1 VTIKIVTDSTSDIP
15 TQMAD
20 DLGISIV
27 PLYARF
33 GEKVYRDRVDIS
45 ETEFYDRLVHDPM
58 HPKTSQPS
66 PQDFLNMYERLAHD
80 ADGIVSI
87 HISSKLSGTY
97 NSALQA
103 KERYDGGCPIEV
115 VDSQS
120 VSMGLG
126 LLAMLANR
134 LAASGKNLSQ
144 VIEEVKSEIP
154 NIHMLGF
161 FDTLKY
167 LALGG
172 RIGKVKALLGSVLNV
187 KPVVTVKEGELV
199 PAGNVRS
206 RFKGIERVMEF
217 VNKFSVVKDLA
228 IVQSTTPD
236 EARELG
242 QRMSG
247 KLRKGNVILT
257 RLGACLGVHGGP
269 GTLFVA
275 VRGTQ

>member
-1 VTIKIVTDSTSDIP
+1 MTVKIVTDSTSDIP
-15 TQMAD
+15 AQMAD

-66 PQDFLNMYERLAHD
+66 PQDFLNMYEKVSHE

-87 HISSKLSGTY
+87 HISGKLSGTY

-103 KERYDGGCPIEV
+103 KEQYNGGCPIEV

-187 KPVVTVKEGELV
+187 KPVISIKDGELV

-206 RFKGIERVMEF
+206 RFKGIERVKEF

-242 QRMSG
+242 LSMSG
-247 KLRKGNVILT
+247 KLSKGKIILS

-275 VRGTQ
+275 VRGTK